1 MRALLLFAL
10 LANAAC
16 VTPSR
21 IQRAGS
27 RVELGMAYYREGN
40 LEGAIQSLREAH
52 KLDPRNWR
60 ALNSLAVTYIAKGD
74 VVLAEETF
82 RKALRMN
89 PAEAEILVNWGAF
102 LVKTGR
108 TDEAIAALQGAL
120 ADLDYRNPAMVESN
134 LAYAYLQ
141 AGRKDEALAAAR
153 SAVRRTPGLC
163 EAWFHLGLVQEARQ
177 DDLGALDAY
186 TKLVETCPT
195 ESIGG
200 RLRQGC
206 VQLRVGMGEEG
217 AAALRSVMAEAP
229 GTTFADQARACLQ
242 GG

>member
-1 MRALLLFAL
+1 MRALLLLAL
-10 LANAAC
+10 LGSVAC
-16 VTPSR
+16 ISPSR

-52 KLDPRNWR
+52 ELDRRNWR
-60 ALNSLAVTYIAKGD
+60 ALNALAVAYIAKGD
-74 VVLAEETF
+74 LARAEETF
-82 RKALRMN
+82 RKALRLN
-89 PAEAEILVNWGAF
+89 PDEAEVLVNWGAF
-102 LVKTGR
+102 LIKAGR

-134 LAYAYLQ
+134 LAYAYLK
-141 AGRKDEALAAAR
+141 ADRKDEALAAAR

-163 EAWFHLGLVQEARQ
+163 EGWFHLGLVQEARQ
-177 DDLGALDAY
+177 DDLGALEAY
-186 TKLVETCPT
+186 GKLVETCPK
-195 ESIGG
+195 ESLGA

-217 AAALRSVMAEAP
+217 AAALRGVMAEAP